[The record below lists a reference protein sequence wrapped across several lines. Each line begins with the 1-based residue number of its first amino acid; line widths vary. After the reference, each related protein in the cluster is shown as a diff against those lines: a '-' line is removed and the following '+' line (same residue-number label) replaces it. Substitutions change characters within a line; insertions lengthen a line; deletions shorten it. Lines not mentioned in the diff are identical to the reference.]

1 MSVLILTHPSSHS
14 HVTPPGH
21 PERVARIETVDRVLA
36 SGPYAALPRAEAPAA
51 ADDQIGR
58 AHDAAYVEMIKASA
72 PAQGW
77 VSLDPDTHMCP
88 DSLEAARHAAG
99 SNIAAVDACG
109 LAGIMPRKTAPW
121 VFACSTMS
129 LSVPAMHWMRWASR
143 SSPSSISMC
152 ITATEPRISSGPSP
166 G

>member
-1 MSVLILTHPSSHS
+1 MSILILTHPSSHA

-21 PERVARIETVDRVLA
+21 PERVARIEAVDRVLA
-36 SGPYAALPRAEAPAA
+36 TARYATLPRAEAPAA
-51 ADDQIGR
+51 SDDQIGR

-88 DSLEAARHAAG
+88 DSLEA
-99 SNIAAVDACG
+99 ACG